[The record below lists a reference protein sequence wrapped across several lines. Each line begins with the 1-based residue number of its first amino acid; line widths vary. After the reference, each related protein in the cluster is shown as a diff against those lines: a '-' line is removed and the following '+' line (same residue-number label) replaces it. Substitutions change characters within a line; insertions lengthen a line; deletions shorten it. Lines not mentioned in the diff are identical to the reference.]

1 MRIPA
6 LRILKRLYIIKIGKK
21 KKFYKKHKTNDDLK
35 EKLDNIIRTN
45 IYLELH

>member
-1 MRIPA
+1 MEK
-6 LRILKRLYIIKIGKK
+6 LNKVLTLKKY
-21 KKFYKKHKTNDDLK
+21 YKKHKTNDDLK